1 MTNFY
6 RILLKTIPENAWI
19 LHQQSFCLVHTYFL
33 FYLCLFFTT
42 LTQWKTLSEIT
53 MAIILQFYIHILP
66 IPLYYFSYSFLK
78 SLMILFKKIIFWIYY
93 YYFQSLNVRDN
104 VRDSLEKDPVDRTN
118 QDLDILMEFT
128 QKLEAFNQMTE
139 AVRRALCSVMV
150 FAVVEKAGT
159 TNLLKF
165 TQIYSI
171 FTQI

>member
-1 MTNFY
+1 M
-6 RILLKTIPENAWI
+6 
-19 LHQQSFCLVHTYFL
+19 
-33 FYLCLFFTT
+33 
-42 LTQWKTLSEIT
+42 
-53 MAIILQFYIHILP
+53 
-66 IPLYYFSYSFLK
+66 
-78 SLMILFKKIIFWIYY
+78 YY

-159 TNLLKF
+159 TVMMHGEELDSWSVIINGEVRIDIPGSTTSPKLLRCGDSFGITPTMDKLYH
-165 TQIYSI
+165 QVIYSI
-171 FTQI
+171 FTKYLLNIYSNLQHHVRLDRQLPDRRLQLPE